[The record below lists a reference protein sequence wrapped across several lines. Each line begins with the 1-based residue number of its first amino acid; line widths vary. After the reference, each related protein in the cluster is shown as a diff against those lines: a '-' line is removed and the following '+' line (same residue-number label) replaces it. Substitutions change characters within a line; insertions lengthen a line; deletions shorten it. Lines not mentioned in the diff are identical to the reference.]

1 MKPESLRNWLGLVR
15 APGLGPMSL
24 LPLLDDGHSP
34 ESLCRSPSGLPAAV
48 RQSLADIPWVRV
60 DEDLR
65 WLEGE
70 SNHFIALDS
79 ADYPALLKAIA
90 DPPLGLFVHGDMGA
104 LTLPQLAVVGSR
116 NPTAGGARTARDFAK
131 HLAGA
136 GLTITSGLA
145 VGIDAAAH
153 EGALDGGGFT
163 LAVTATGLDRV
174 YPARHRGLAHRI
186 ADRGALISEFPLGTP
201 PLPGHF
207 PRRNRVISGLAV
219 GTLVVEAA
227 LKSGSLITARLAV
240 EQGRE
245 VFAIPGSIHNPLARG
260 CHALIRQGAKLVETA
275 EDIAEELGAMFAG
288 LSGQV
293 SVEMPPPV
301 VDDLLQDPD
310 YAQLLKALGHDPMSV
325 DALIARSGFSAEAV
339 SSMLLLLELRGHV
352 LSNPG
357 GFFTRN
363 GTSPE

>member
-1 MKPESLRNWLGLVR
+1 MNPDHLRGWLGLIR

-24 LPLLDDGHSP
+24 LPLLHEGLTP
-34 ESLCRSPSGLPAAV
+34 EALCRGPSGLPASL
-48 RQSLADIPWVRV
+48 RQALAEIPWQRV
-60 DEDLR
+60 DEDLT
-65 WLEGE
+65 WLAGDC
-70 SNHFIALDS
+70 NHFIPIDS
-79 ADYPALLKAIA
+79 PDYPSLLRDIP
-90 DPPLGLFVHGDMGA
+90 DPPLGLFVHGAPGV
-104 LTLPQLAVVGSR
+104 LTLPQLAMVGSR

-131 HLAGA
+131 HLASV

-153 EGALDGGGFT
+153 QGALDGGGVT
-163 LAVTATGLDRV
+163 IAVTATGLDRV
-174 YPARHRGLAHRI
+174 YPARHRELAHRI
-186 ADRGALISEFPLGTP
+186 AERGALVSEFPPGTP

-275 EDIAEELGAMFAG
+275 EDIAEELGAQFAG
-288 LSGQV
+288 LSGQMV
-293 SVEMPPPV
+293 DQATPPQG
-301 VDDLLQDPD
+301 DDLLQDPD
-310 YAQLLKALGHDPMSV
+310 YGQLLAAMGHDPMTV
-325 DALIARSGFSAEAV
+325 DGLVARTGFAAEVV

-363 GTSPE
+363 GAPPE